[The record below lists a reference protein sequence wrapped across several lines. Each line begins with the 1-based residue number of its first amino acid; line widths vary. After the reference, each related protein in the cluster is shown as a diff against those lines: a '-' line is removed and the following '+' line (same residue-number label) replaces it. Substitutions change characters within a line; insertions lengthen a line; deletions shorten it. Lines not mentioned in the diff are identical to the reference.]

1 VNFCL
6 YIVTEGVQYFIILSS
21 KNFYSFKPSN
31 KLGKIIP
38 TFQKKKC
45 IKKYQKLYDR
55 FGFDERFCN
64 WIREI
69 LHLAK
74 LLILVNWKAVGY
86 FNCAHAVW
94 DDDPLS
100 PLFLCI
106 VKEILSRSLSNLANN
121 GNICPMNLCRGLQ
134 FLLMRFYHVQLVPS
148 IIYGKVIYSFHVYLW
163 PKNILKKLDSW
174 FRNFVWSGDVSMRK
188 IYNVALKQIC
198 VSYITGCLDLWPL

>member
-1 VNFCL
+1 M
-6 YIVTEGVQYFIILSS
+6 IVLSS
-21 KNFYSFKPSN
+21 MRDFAIG
-31 KLGKIIP
+31 LGKFY
-38 TFQKKKC
+38 TQLSYWFLSTER
-45 IKKYQKLYDR
+45 KLV
-55 FGFDERFCN
+55 
-64 WIREI
+64 I
-69 LHLAK
+69 LIVLTVFHE
-74 LLILVNWKAVGY
+74 G
-86 FNCAHAVW
+86 
-94 DDDPLS
+94 DPLS

-106 VKEILSRSLSNLANN
+106 VEEILSRSLSNLANN